1 MLLMELTNSVRNRI
15 TFFLDINIIEE
26 ICFGQKLRIKIC
38 DFKECS
44 PDKKYSFNI
53 ICSTQRVISTSIWR
67 KLILYYEFN
76 LLKSS
81 SASPLGKWMWQNICS
96 LRFHAV
102 SLVPHIP
109 NGFKGWLRKPWQPK
123 ETGPFLLSTPLAFPW
138 FLQSDPT
145 VISCLHKS
153 QIVDKHT
160 YYQHNACLQCRS

>member
-81 SASPLGKWMWQNICS
+81 RASPLGKWMWQNIRS

-123 ETGPFLLSTPLAFPW
+123 ETGSISSVHTTGFSVVPSVRSYSHFMLAQIPNRGQAHLLSA
-138 FLQSDPT
+138 
-145 VISCLHKS
+145 
-153 QIVDKHT
+153 
-160 YYQHNACLQCRS
+160 